1 MKCFVKTICVV
12 SSFHL
17 TIECTLKKKNQFVYN
32 ASISELTCEGFL
44 VVCVKTNRSDFEL
57 SLYIIIQEIFGRLL
71 HCLLFSQRT
80 KYRTKACRLFIALRV
95 FVPIASN
102 THHTFS
108 SYNVDSND
116 DGR

>member
-1 MKCFVKTICVV
+1 M
-12 SSFHL
+12 
-17 TIECTLKKKNQFVYN
+17 
-32 ASISELTCEGFL
+32 
-44 VVCVKTNRSDFEL
+44 VCVKAKRSIFKHIVVYNL
-57 SLYIIIQEIFGRLL
+57 LQEIFGLVITM
-71 HCLLFSQRT
+71 FNQRT
-80 KYRTKACRLFIALRV
+80 KYRNKACRLFIALRV

>member
-1 MKCFVKTICVV
+1 MQVFPR
-12 SSFHL
+12 FW
-17 TIECTLKKKNQFVYN
+17 
-32 ASISELTCEGFL
+32 L
-44 VVCVKTNRSDFEL
+44 VIRM
-57 SLYIIIQEIFGRLL
+57 
-71 HCLLFSQRT
+71 FSQRT
-80 KYRTKACRLFIALRV
+80 IELKLTGFSLRV